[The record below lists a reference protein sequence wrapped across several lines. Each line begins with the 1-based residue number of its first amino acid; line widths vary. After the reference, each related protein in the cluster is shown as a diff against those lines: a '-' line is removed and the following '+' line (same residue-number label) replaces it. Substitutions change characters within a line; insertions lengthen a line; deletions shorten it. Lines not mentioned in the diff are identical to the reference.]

1 MLRMGHGRKLASGI
15 RKLEVVLGNWDS
27 ETGGGI
33 RKLESAIR
41 KLDSGIRKLESGIQ
55 KLVFGN

>member
-1 MLRMGHGRKLASGI
+1 MGHGRKLASGI